1 MGKYLL
7 IESRDLF
14 ESKDVDYTYEL
25 ASNLAKEGNE
35 VTVFLVQ
42 NGVLSA
48 RSSPSTE
55 STTRLTQKVTVLA
68 DEFSLRQRG
77 IQISDLIQGI
87 NPAKLDIVIDKLADG
102 CKVVWH

>member
-7 IESRDLF
+7 IESRDFF
-14 ESKDVDYTYEL
+14 ESKDVDYVYDL

-48 RSSPSTE
+48 RSCPAAQP
-55 STTRLTQKVTVLA
+55 TTILAQKVTVLA

-77 IQISDLIQGI
+77 IQTSDLIQGI